1 VSHAT
6 YSHDMPARRIDGLSP
21 ALRIA
26 IPALILVGA
35 VAFAAA
41 LMVDA
46 PRAWRAYHFN
56 WLYFTTIAQGG
67 VLLAVVVSIAKGMWS
82 RPLRRIALSF
92 SAFLPVAYIA
102 VLPILFIGGRHIF
115 PWIDHPVAGKDV
127 WLNHP
132 ALVARTLLGLG
143 ALFTVSLVFAYT
155 SLRPDMG
162 LLRGSV
168 PPRLQ
173 GMYDWFTRGWR
184 GQEAEE
190 LHAHRRLSVLA
201 PVTALLYALFLGM
214 LTWDFVMSLE
224 PYWFST
230 LLGPY
235 VFMGGFL
242 GGIMTTALITITLRA
257 RLGLHD
263 WILPSTL
270 HDLGKL
276 SFGFTV
282 FWGYLFFSQYI
293 VIWYGL
299 LPHEQAFVVHRFTPP
314 FRIIA
319 QLVGLFLFV
328 IPFFG
333 LMGVTAK
340 RTPGI
345 YAMFA
350 GISLFGLWLERYL
363 LVYPSL
369 WIGAEDLP
377 FGWQEPGL
385 MLLFAGL
392 FLAAISFFLTRMP
405 LFQVWQPL
413 SELELQG
420 HEVPEREITSGSR
433 PEGDQ
438 EYRSTR

>member
-6 YSHDMPARRIDGLSP
+6 SSHDPPIRRIESLAPG
-21 ALRIA
+21 LRIA
-26 IPALILVGA
+26 IPALILLGGL
-35 VAFAAA
+35 AFAVA

-67 VLLAVVVSIAKGMWS
+67 VILAVVVSIAKGMWS

-102 VLPILFIGGRHIF
+102 VLPILFIGGHHIF

-127 WLNHP
+127 WLNQP
-132 ALVARTLLGLG
+132 LLAARTLLGLG
-143 ALFTVSLVFAYT
+143 VLFGISLVFAYT

-162 LLRGSV
+162 LMRDRV

-173 GMYDWFTRGWR
+173 GMYNWFTRGWR

-201 PVTALLYALFLGM
+201 PATALIFALFMGM
-214 LTWDFVMSLE
+214 LAWDFVMSLE

-242 GGIMTTALITITLRA
+242 GGIMATALVTIALRS

-299 LPHEQAFVVHRFTPP
+299 LPHEQAFVIHRFTPP

-340 RTPGI
+340 RTPAI
-345 YAMFA
+345 YATFA
-350 GISLFGLWLERYL
+350 TISLFGLWLERYL

-369 WIGAEDLP
+369 WIGADTLP
-377 FGWQEPGL
+377 FSWQEPGL
-385 MLLFAGL
+385 FLLFAGL
-392 FLAAISFFLTRMP
+392 FLASISFFLTRFP

-413 SELELQG
+413 SELELKG
-420 HEVPEREITSGSR
+420 IEVPEREITSGSR
-433 PEGDQ
+433 PQPDET
-438 EYRSTR
+438 Y

>member
-1 VSHAT
+1 MSHAT
-6 YSHDMPARRIDGLSP
+6 RTHHIPSQRIESVSPGL
-21 ALRIA
+21 RVA
-26 IPALILVGA
+26 IPALIILGA

-46 PRAWRAYHFN
+46 PRAWRAYHYN

-67 VLLAVVVSIAKGMWS
+67 FILAVVVSIAKGMWS
-82 RPLRRIALSF
+82 RPIRRIALGF
-92 SAFLPVAYIA
+92 SAFLPIAYLA
-102 VLPILFIGGRHIF
+102 VLPILFIGAKHIF

-127 WLNHP
+127 WLNQP
-132 ALVARTLLGLG
+132 FMVVRVLLGLG
-143 ALFTVSLVFAYT
+143 VLFGISLVFAYT
-155 SLRPDMG
+155 ALRPDMEAMKAH
-162 LLRGSV
+162 V
-168 PPRLQ
+168 PPRLS

-190 LHAHRRLSVLA
+190 FHAHKRLAVLA
-201 PVTALLYALFLGM
+201 PITALLFALVMGM

-242 GGIMTTALITITLRA
+242 GGIMMTAIIAITLRD

-263 WILPSTL
+263 WIVPSTL

-276 SFGFTV
+276 GFGFTV
-282 FWGYLFFSQYI
+282 FWAYLFFSQYI

-299 LPHEQAFVVHRFTPP
+299 LPHEQSFVIHRFTPP
-314 FRIIA
+314 FRVIA
-319 QLVGLFLFV
+319 QLVGLLVFV

-340 RTPGI
+340 RTPAI
-345 YAMFA
+345 FVTFA
-350 GISLFGLWLERYL
+350 SISLFGLWLERYL
-363 LVYPSL
+363 LIYPSL
-369 WIGAEDLP
+369 WIGAEELP
-377 FGWQEPGL
+377 FGWQEPGVF
-385 MLLFAGL
+385 LLFAGL
-392 FLAAISFFLTRMP
+392 FLAAISWFLTRFP
-405 LFQVWQPL
+405 LFQVWQPA

-420 HEVPEREITSGSR
+420 IDIEKERYATGDLGGVGSR
-433 PEGDQ
+433 PE
-438 EYRSTR
+438 

>member
-1 VSHAT
+1 MAQAT
-6 YSHDMPARRIDGLSP
+6 LTDDIPARRIESLSP
-21 ALRIA
+21 GLRIA

-35 VAFAAA
+35 IAFAVA

-56 WLYFTTIAQGG
+56 WLYFTTIAQGA
-67 VLLAVVVSIAKGMWS
+67 VILAVVVSIAKGMWS
-82 RPLRRIALSF
+82 RSIRRIALAF

-102 VLPILFIGGRHIF
+102 VLPILFIGAEYIF
-115 PWIDHPVAGKDV
+115 PWIEHPVAGKDV
-127 WLNHP
+127 WLNQP
-132 ALVARTLLGLG
+132 FMAVRVLLGLG
-143 ALFTVSLVFAYT
+143 VLFGISLVFAYT
-155 SLRPDMG
+155 ALRPDMEQ
-162 LLRGSV
+162 LRPHV

-173 GMYDWFTRGWR
+173 GLYGRFTRGWR
-184 GQEAEE
+184 GQEMEE
-190 LHAHRRLSVLA
+190 FHAYKRLAVLA
-201 PVTALLYALFLGM
+201 PITALLFALVMGM

-230 LLGPY
+230 LIGPY

-242 GGIMTTALITITLRA
+242 GGIMATAIVSIALRD
-257 RLGLHD
+257 RLDLRG
-263 WILPSTL
+263 WIPGSTL

-276 SFGFTV
+276 GFGFTV

-299 LPHEQAFVVHRFTPP
+299 LPLEQSFVVHRFTPP

-319 QLVGLFLFV
+319 QLVGLLIFV

-340 RTPGI
+340 RTPAI
-345 YAMFA
+345 FVTFA
-350 GISLFGLWLERYL
+350 SISLLGLWLERYL

-369 WIGAEDLP
+369 WLDAEDLP
-377 FGWQEPGL
+377 FGWQEPGV

-392 FLAAISFFLTRMP
+392 FLASLAWFLTRFP
-405 LFQVWQPL
+405 LFQVWQPA

-420 HEVPEREITSGSR
+420 IDVERYATGDLGGADSR
-433 PEGDQ
+433 PD
-438 EYRSTR
+438 